1 MKLEFL
7 AEVISN
13 RAWREY
19 TGTDYSFRQD
29 PSNASKMNK
38 LSNLRKGFAEL
49 FGKVFGKLNIK
60 NVRVAAAV
68 GGNARQ
74 GIRLYV
80 KLKEGVEISEVEQI
94 VKGIS
99 QQDVA
104 RVINDYIR
112 KGGVN
117 VPHEMIDVK
126 YHVYIL
132 NGNAFVTVMVDV
144 TWPSMVAKI
153 DDSSYIKKVV
163 EYVNKL
169 LAANEVVHN
178 AVVTIDYWNA
188 PTIQQNDDGSKAS
201 VIELNFDINIKDAL
215 ADELKA
221 KIAEIPYN
229 ADKPGVSISP
239 EAKFLI
245 EKDKMVMEQV
255 VVPINQKLQNIVR
268 KNEHLQDVYIIRK
281 KHPWMTD
288 RHSYFLVIKEVV

>member
-19 TGTDYSFRQD
+19 TGTEYSFRLD
-29 PSNASKMNK
+29 PSNTSKMNK
-38 LSNLRKGFAEL
+38 LSNLRKGFTEL
-49 FGKVFGKLNIK
+49 FGNEFGKLNIK
-60 NVRVAAAV
+60 NVRVAAAI

-80 KLKEGVEISEVEQI
+80 KLKEGVEISEVEQS

-112 KGGVN
+112 KGGIN

-132 NGNAFVTVMVDV
+132 TGNAFVTVMVDI

-153 DDSSYIKKVV
+153 DDSSYINKVV

-169 LAANEVVHN
+169 LADNRVAHS
-178 AVVTIDYWNA
+178 AVIIHYWDT
-188 PTIQQNDDGSKAS
+188 PTIQQNDDGSKVS
-201 VIELNFDINIKDAL
+201 VIELTFGINILDEL

-221 KIAEIPYN
+221 KIAEVRYN

-245 EKDKMVMEQV
+245 EKDKMIMEQV
-255 VVPINQKLQNIVR
+255 VTPINQKLQTIVR
-268 KNEHLQDVYIIRK
+268 KNDHLQDAYIIRE
-281 KHPWMTD
+281 KHEWMTD
-288 RHSYFLVIKEVV
+288 RYSYALVIKEVI

>member
-13 RAWREY
+13 RSWREY
-19 TGTDYSFRQD
+19 TGTDYRFRED
-29 PSNASKMNK
+29 PENASKMNK

-49 FGKVFGKLNIK
+49 FGNVFGKLNIK

-80 KLKEGVEISEVEQI
+80 KFKEYIEISEVEAQ
-94 VKGIS
+94 VKDIR
-99 QQDVA
+99 QAEVA

-112 KGGVN
+112 KGGIK

-132 NGNAFVTVMVDV
+132 TGNAFVTVMVDI

-153 DDSSYIKKVV
+153 DDSSYINKVV

-169 LAANEVVHN
+169 LADNRVAHN
-178 AVVTIDYWNA
+178 AVVTINYWHA
-188 PTIQQNDDGSKAS
+188 PTIQQNDDGSKVS
-201 VIELNFDINIKDAL
+201 VIELTFDINIP
-215 ADELKA
+215 DELAEEVKA
-221 KIAEIPYN
+221 RIAEIPYN

-255 VVPINQKLQNIVR
+255 VTPINQKLQTIVR
-268 KNEHLQDVYIIRK
+268 KNDHLQDAYIIRE
-281 KHPWMTD
+281 KHEWMTD
-288 RHSYFLVIKEVV
+288 RYSYALVIKEVI